1 MSKDLASVNWCFT
14 INNPTEDDKASVID
28 LIHND
33 SITSLGIAEMEHTH
47 GDGTPHVQGYIRFK
61 SNRHLRTVSNYI
73 KRAHWTVARGTW
85 QQNFVYCSKE
95 NQIFSIK
102 GDLEGA
108 RENIRNNLLQLQASK
123 NKISFDVMYEDM
135 KRMAPTEFER
145 KYPKEW
151 YKNSDK
157 VLRIMIAHAMA
168 SAKTFNPEIPLSSK
182 NYWLWGEPGVG
193 KTRWASNLFPYSAQL
208 RKNFNKWW
216 DGYSLLNTKLV
227 ILDDY
232 PCNPQG
238 NVLVQ
243 YIKIWGDRYPFEG
256 ECKGSHVLVE
266 PGRFLLVITSNYP
279 IEQCFIN
286 EEDKAAIHRRFRE
299 IEMTKDNAPL
309 ILATRINTDILVK

>member
-1 MSKDLASVNWCFT
+1 MSKDPASQNWCFT
-14 INNPTEDDKASVID
+14 INNPSEDDKNRVID
-28 LIHND
+28 LIQGETC
-33 SITSLGIAEMEHTH
+33 SIGIAEMEHTN
-47 GDGTPHVQGYIRFK
+47 GEGTPHIQGYIRFK
-61 SNRHLRTVSNYI
+61 SNRHRKTVSNYLP
-73 KRAHWTVARGTW
+73 RANLSIAKGTW

-95 NQIFSIK
+95 NNLLSIK
-102 GDLEGA
+102 GDLTEA
-108 RENIRNNLLQLQASK
+108 RNNIKANLDRIFAAK
-123 NKISFDVMYEDM
+123 NKVQFDVMYADM
-135 KRMAPTEFER
+135 KVMSPSEFEQ

-168 SAKTFNPEIPLSSK
+168 TAKTFNPEIPLSSK
-182 NYWLWGEPGVG
+182 NYWIWGEPGVG
-193 KTRWASNLFPYSAQL
+193 KTRWASNLFPYSNQL

-216 DGYSLLNTKLV
+216 DGFSLLNTKLV

-266 PGRFLLVITSNYP
+266 PGRFLFVITSNYP
-279 IEQCFIN
+279 INQCFIN
-286 EEDKAAIHRRFRE
+286 EEDQAAIHRRFRE

-309 ILATRINTDILVK
+309 ILATTIDTNILVK

>member
-1 MSKDLASVNWCFT
+1 MSDPSSTRWCCT
-14 INNPTEDDKASVID
+14 INNPTDDEINAFAYMVNSD
-28 LIHND
+28 AMR
-33 SITSLGIAEMEHTH
+33 GIAEMEHVD
-47 GDGTPHVQGYIRFK
+47 GVGTPHLQGYIQF
-61 SNRHLRTVSNYI
+61 STCRHFSTLKHRI
-73 KRAHWTVARGTW
+73 PRAVWIVAKGNW
-85 QQNFVYCSKE
+85 QENFSYCSKE
-95 NQIFSIK
+95 GKLVCCK
-102 GDLEGA
+102 GDIEEAKKWVHDKLA
-108 RENIRNNLLQLQASK
+108 KNFAMNNKVQ
-123 NKISFDVMYEDM
+123 FDVMYEDM
-135 KRMAPTEFER
+135 KKLSPDQFEN

-157 VLRIMIAHAMA
+157 VMKIMISHALAH
-168 SAKTFNPEIPLSSK
+168 AKTFNPSIPLSSK
-182 NYWLWGEPGVG
+182 NYWIWGEPGVG

-216 DGYSLLNTKLV
+216 DGYKLLQTKLV

-266 PGRFLLVITSNYP
+266 PGRFLFVITSNYP
-279 IEQCFIN
+279 IDMCFIA

-299 IEMTKDNAPL
+299 IEMTKENAPL
-309 ILATRINTDILVK
+309 ILSTQINTDILVN

>member
-1 MSKDLASVNWCFT
+1 MSNPSSTRWCCT
-14 INNPTEDDKASVID
+14 INNPTEDDINAFTH
-28 LIHND
+28 LIEND
-33 SITSLGIAEMEHTH
+33 CERGIGEMEHID
-47 GDGTPHVQGYIRFK
+47 GVGTPHIQGYVQF
-61 SNRHLRTVSNYI
+61 NTCRHLSTLRKKI
-73 KRAHWTVARGTW
+73 PRAHWIIARGNW
-85 QQNFVYCSKE
+85 QENFNYCSKE
-95 NQIFSIK
+95 GHVIYCK
-102 GDLEGA
+102 GDLDEA
-108 RENIRNNLLQLQASK
+108 RKWMSNRLMCMAASK
-123 NKISFDVMYEDM
+123 NKVDFNVMFDDM
-135 KRMAPTEFER
+135 KHLSPEQFES

-157 VLRIMIAHAMA
+157 VLRIMISHALA
-168 SAKTFNPEIPLSSK
+168 NAKAFNPQVPLSSK
-182 NYWLWGEPGVG
+182 NYWIWGEPGVG
-193 KTRWASNLFPYSAQL
+193 KTRWASDIFPYASQL

-216 DGYSLLNTKLV
+216 DGYRLLSTKIV

-266 PGRFLLVITSNYP
+266 PGRFLFIITSNYP
-279 IEQCFIN
+279 IDQCFLF

-309 ILATRINTDILVK
+309 ILGTRIDTSILVN